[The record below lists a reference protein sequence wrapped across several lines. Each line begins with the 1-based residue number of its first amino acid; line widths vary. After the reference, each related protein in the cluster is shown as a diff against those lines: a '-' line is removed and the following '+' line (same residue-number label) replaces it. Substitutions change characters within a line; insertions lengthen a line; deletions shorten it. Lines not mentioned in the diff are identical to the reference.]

1 MKKIIILFCGIAIT
15 ATAFAQVKSNTSM
28 IRNSASVKQNVALA
42 AINTNRDSVEISQL
56 YEAYQI
62 ADAEANNKLQ
72 LLIAKMKAV
81 SDKKNNGGEMGIVQ
95 LQNLTSQRGTL
106 LKMVTDIMNN
116 LNQSSSSIIPNIR

>member
-116 LNQSSSSIIPNIR
+116 LNQSSSNIIPNIR